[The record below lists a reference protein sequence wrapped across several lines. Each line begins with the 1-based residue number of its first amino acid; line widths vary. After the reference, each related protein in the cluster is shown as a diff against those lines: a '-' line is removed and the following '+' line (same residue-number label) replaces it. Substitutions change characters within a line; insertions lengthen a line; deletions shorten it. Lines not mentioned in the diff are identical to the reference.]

1 MGRSFLLEAKAP
13 ASLRRPA
20 LFGALAACAVVAGAE
35 LGGKAFIS
43 ELPGAWFF
51 GTPGGPLGSI
61 GPLGAPPALALLLV
75 YGGLL
80 VMTRTWLGVM
90 RYLRRAPGVPV
101 RRIVGLL
108 ALWMIPLLLAPP
120 LFSRDA
126 YNYAGQG
133 EMVSHHIN
141 PYQYGTGV
149 LGATSFNLLGGTL
162 WSNSPSPYGPLF
174 LSVDGAVTGLTGHQE
189 LADLVALRLLALGG
203 LALVMLAVPTLA
215 RAAKKDPAEAIVLG
229 AGSPLVLTSLVGGLH
244 NDALM
249 VGLMMAGLAV
259 AQRYGPVP
267 GIVLCSLG
275 AGVKSPALLAVVVIG
290 WTWAPR
296 GASAWTRVAR
306 TLGALGIAGAVLA
319 AVSAVTGLGWGWTR
333 TFDTADQ
340 VSTGV
345 TPLSSIA
352 HVIAGIGALIGLPL
366 TFVGVRVV
374 VDVVGI
380 VLAGAVCCWLL
391 AHSEQL
397 GRMRTLGLMLLI
409 TALLSPVLWAWYLS
423 WGLVSL
429 ATVASGRLRQVLV
442 AVAVVWT
449 FVSASAVE
457 GILDAIVH
465 SGALPDVL
473 LAMGLTA
480 MAFVPLGLDRGSR
493 ASVTAG
499 PAPQRSATDGRSD
512 SAIPE
517 ATIAVLGDL
526 GAAPSSGL

>member
-1 MGRSFLLEAKAP
+1 M
-13 ASLRRPA
+13 
-20 LFGALAACAVVAGAE
+20 
-35 LGGKAFIS
+35 
-43 ELPGAWFF
+43 
-51 GTPGGPLGSI
+51 
-61 GPLGAPPALALLLV
+61 
-75 YGGLL
+75 
-80 VMTRTWLGVM
+80 
-90 RYLRRAPGVPV
+90 
-101 RRIVGLL
+101 
-108 ALWMIPLLLAPP
+108 
-120 LFSRDA
+120 
-126 YNYAGQG
+126 
-133 EMVSHHIN
+133 
-141 PYQYGTGV
+141 
-149 LGATSFNLLGGTL
+149 
-162 WSNSPSPYGPLF
+162 
-174 LSVDGAVTGLTGHQE
+174 TGLTGHQE

-203 LALVMLAVPTLA
+203 LALVVLAVPTLA

-296 GASAWTRVAR
+296 GVRVDARVVR

-319 AVSAVTGLGWGWTR
+319 ALSAVTGLGWGWTR

-340 VSTGV
+340 ISTGV

-352 HVIAGIGALIGLPL
+352 HVVAGIGALVGLPL
-366 TFVGVRVV
+366 TFGGVRVV
-374 VDVVGI
+374 VDIVGI
-380 VLAGAVCCWLL
+380 VLAGVVCCWLL
-391 AHSEQL
+391 AHGEQL
-397 GRMRTLGLMLLI
+397 GRMRTLGLMLLV

-429 ATVASGRLRQVLV
+429 ATVARGRLRQVLV

-465 SGALPDVL
+465 AGALPDVL
-473 LAMGLTA
+473 LAIGLAAMG
-480 MAFVPLGLDRGSR
+480 FVPLGMDRPPR
-493 ASVTAG
+493 APVTTG
-499 PAPQRSATDGRSD
+499 YAPQPSSTDGWGD
-512 SAIPE
+512 PAVGE
-517 ATIAVLGDL
+517 ATIGAVGDL
-526 GAAPSSGL
+526 GGATSSRL